1 MRSIYIHIPFCKS
14 ICSYCDFCKMVYN
27 ASWAD
32 TYLDELQEEIYNYYE
47 KDEISTIYIGGGTP
61 SSLNTVELNKLFSI
75 IKNSFNLSKLKEFNF
90 EVNVNDIT
98 EELCNVLKKNGITRV
113 SVGVE
118 SFDSDNLRFLNR
130 KHDKKMI
137 INNIKLLK
145 KYGFNISVDLI
156 YALPTESFSTFK
168 SDINSVLKLDVNH
181 ISTYSLI
188 IEENTVLY
196 KNNIKNIDEETDYK
210 MYEYICKKLKDH
222 GYNHYEV
229 SNFARDGY
237 ESIHNLT
244 YWNNNEY
251 YGFGLGAS
259 GYVNGVR
266 YENTRS
272 LNKYINHEYRLN
284 EYIVSKKEDMENEL
298 MLGLRKLTGINI
310 YQFYEKYKENIQDV
324 FDLKDAVKEGLLK
337 LEGNNLMIPEDKIYI
352 MNEIINNII
361 K

>member
-61 SSLNTVELNKLFSI
+61 SSLTIVELNKLFSI
-75 IKNSFNLSKLKEFNF
+75 IRNSFNLSKLKEFNF

-118 SFDSDNLRFLNR
+118 SFDPTNLKFLNR
-130 KHDKKMI
+130 KHDKKTI
-137 INNIKLLK
+137 FNNIKLLK
-145 KYGFNISVDLI
+145 KYGFNINVDLI
-156 YALPTESFSTFK
+156 YALPTESFSTLK
-168 SDINSVLKLDVNH
+168 SDINNILKLDVNH

-188 IEENTVLY
+188 IEENTALY
-196 KNNIKNIDEETDYK
+196 KNNIKNIDEEADYK
-210 MYEYICKKLKDH
+210 MYEYICKKLKNH
-222 GYNHYEV
+222 GYNHYEI
-229 SNFARDGY
+229 SNFAKDGY

-298 MLGLRKLTGINI
+298 MLGLRKLSGINI
-310 YQFYEKYKENIQDV
+310 YNFYEKFNENIQDV
-324 FDLKDAVKEGLLK
+324 FNLKDAVKEGLLE
-337 LEGNNLMIPEDKIYI
+337 LEGNYLKIPEDKIYI
-352 MNEIINNII
+352 MNEIINSII

>member
-1 MRSIYIHIPFCKS
+1 
-14 ICSYCDFCKMVYN
+14 MVYN

-32 TYLDELQEEIYNYYE
+32 KYLDELQEEIYNYYE
-47 KDEISTIYIGGGTP
+47 KDDISTIYIGGGTP
-61 SSLNTVELNKLFSI
+61 SSLDINQLNKLFNI
-75 IKNSFNLSKLKEFNF
+75 IKSSFNLSRLKEFNI
-90 EVNVNDIT
+90 ELNVNDIN
-98 EELCNVLKKNGITRV
+98 EEICNVLKKNGITRV

-118 SFDSDNLRFLNR
+118 SFDSDNLKFLNR
-130 KHDKKMI
+130 KHDKKI
-137 INNIKLLK
+137 IFDNIKILK
-145 KYGFNISVDLI
+145 SYGFNINVDLI
-156 YALPTESFSTFK
+156 YALPIESFNTFK
-168 SDINSVLKLDVNH
+168 NDVNNILKLDVNH
-181 ISTYSLI
+181 VSTYSLI
-188 IEENTVLY
+188 IEDNTVL
-196 KNNIKNIDEETDYK
+196 KHNNVTNIDEETDYK
-210 MYEYICKKLKDH
+210 MYEYICKKLEYY

-229 SNFARDGY
+229 SNFSKVGY

-244 YWNNNEY
+244 YWNNDEY

-298 MLGLRKLTGINI
+298 ILGLRKLSGINI
-310 YQFYEKYKENIQDV
+310 YHFYEKFNENIQDV
-324 FDLKDAVKEGLLK
+324 FNIKNAVREGLLK
-337 LEGNNLMIPEDKIYI
+337 LEDKNLMIPEDKIYI

>member
-1 MRSIYIHIPFCKS
+1 MRSVYIHIPFCKS

-27 ASWAD
+27 ASWTD
-32 TYLDELQEEIYNYYE
+32 MYLNELQEEIYNYYE

-61 SSLNTVELNKLFSI
+61 SSLNIIELNKLFNI
-75 IKNSFNLSKLKEFNF
+75 IRNSFNLSRLKEFNI
-90 EVNVNDIT
+90 ELNVNDIN
-98 EELCNVLKKNGITRV
+98 EELCIVLKKNGITRV

-118 SFDSDNLRFLNR
+118 SFDSDNLKFLNR
-130 KHDKKMI
+130 KHDKKEI
-137 INNIKLLK
+137 FNNINLLK
-145 KYGFNISVDLI
+145 KYGFNINIDLI
-156 YALPTESFSTFK
+156 YALPGEPFSTLK
-168 SDINSVLKLDVNH
+168 NDISNILKLDVNH

-210 MYEYICKKLKDH
+210 MYEYICRKLKDN

-229 SNFARDGY
+229 SNFSKDGY
-237 ESIHNLT
+237 ESLHNLT

-298 MLGLRKLTGINI
+298 ILGLRKLSGINI
-310 YQFYEKYKENIQDV
+310 YNFYEKFNENIQDV
-324 FDLKDAVKEGLLK
+324 FNIKDAVKEGLLK
-337 LEGNNLMIPEDKIYI
+337 IEDKNLMIPEDKIYI
-352 MNEIINNII
+352 MNEIINSII

>member
-1 MRSIYIHIPFCKS
+1 
-14 ICSYCDFCKMVYN
+14 MVYN

-118 SFDSDNLRFLNR
+118 SFDSDNLKFLNR

-324 FDLKDAVKEGLLK
+324 FNLKDAVKEGLLK

>member
-1 MRSIYIHIPFCKS
+1 MRSVYIHIPFCNS
-14 ICSYCDFCKMVYN
+14 ICSYCDFCKMIYN

-32 TYLDELQEEIYNYYE
+32 NYLNELKNEIGKYYE
-47 KDEISTIYIGGGTP
+47 NDEIRTIYIGGGTP
-61 SSLNTVELNKLFSI
+61 SSLNILQLKKLFEI
-75 IKNSFNLSKLKEFNF
+75 INNLFKLDYLEEFTF
-90 EVNVNDIT
+90 EINVNDIT
-98 EELCNVLKKNGITRV
+98 SELCDILKNNKVNRV

-118 SFDSDNLRFLNR
+118 SFDNYNLKFLNR

-137 INNIKLLK
+137 FNNISLLK
-145 KYGFNISVDLI
+145 SYGFNVNVDLI

-168 SDINSVLKLDVNH
+168 SDMSNILKLGVNH

-188 IEENTVLY
+188 IEDNTVL
-196 KNNIKNIDEETDYK
+196 KQNNISNIDEETDYK
-210 MYEYICKKLKDH
+210 MYEYICKKLKDY

-229 SNFARDGY
+229 SNFSKVGF

-244 YWNNNEY
+244 YWNNDEY

-259 GYVNGVR
+259 GYINGVR

-284 EYIVSKKEDMENEL
+284 EVIVSKKEDMENEL
-298 MLGLRKLTGINI
+298 ILGLRKLSGINI
-310 YQFYEKYKENIQDV
+310 YHFYEKFNENIQDV
-324 FDLKDAVKEGLLK
+324 FDLKDVVKEELLK
-337 LEGNNLMIPEDKIYI
+337 LEGNYLMIPEDKIYI

>member
-1 MRSIYIHIPFCKS
+1 MRSVYIHIPFCKS
-14 ICSYCDFCKMVYN
+14 ICSYCDFCKMIYSE
-27 ASWAD
+27 SWAD
-32 TYLDELQEEIYNYYE
+32 TYLDELSVEIDNYYE
-47 KDEISTIYIGGGTP
+47 NDEVGTIYIGGGTP
-61 SSLNTVELNKLFSI
+61 SSLNNSQLIKLFDI
-75 IKNSFNLSKLKEFNF
+75 IKSKFNLNHLKEFTF
-90 EVNVNDIT
+90 EMNVNDINN
-98 EELCNVLKKNGITRV
+98 ELCNILKSNGINRV

-118 SFDSDNLRFLNR
+118 SFDEFNLKFLNR
-130 KHDKKMI
+130 KHNKKEI

-145 KYGFNISVDLI
+145 SYGFNINVDLI

-168 SDINSVLKLDVNH
+168 SDLNQIIKLDVNH

-188 IEENTVLY
+188 IEENTMLY
-196 KNNIKNIDEETDYK
+196 KNNIKSIDEELDYK
-210 MYEYICKKLKDH
+210 MYDYVCKKLKSK

-229 SNFARDGY
+229 SNFSKDGY

-259 GYVNGVR
+259 GYINGVR
-266 YENTRS
+266 YDNTRS

-284 EYIVSKKEDMENEL
+284 EFIVSKKEDMENEL
-298 MLGLRKLTGINI
+298 ILGLRKLSGINV
-310 YQFYEKYKENIQDV
+310 YSFYEKFNENIQDV
-324 FDLKDAVKEGLLK
+324 FNIKDVVKKGLIKLDGNFLK
-337 LEGNNLMIPEDKIYI
+337 IPEDKIYI

>member
-1 MRSIYIHIPFCKS
+1 
-14 ICSYCDFCKMVYN
+14 MVYN

-118 SFDSDNLRFLNR
+118 SFDSDNLKFLNR

>member
-1 MRSIYIHIPFCKS
+1 MKSVYIHIPFCKS
-14 ICSYCDFCKMVYN
+14 ICSYCDFCKMIYN

-32 TYLDELQEEIYNYYE
+32 SYLDALQEEIYNYYE

-61 SSLNTVELNKLFSI
+61 SSLSIQELNRLFNI
-75 IKNSFNLSKLKEFNF
+75 IKSSFNLSRLKEFNF
-90 EVNVNDIT
+90 ELNVNDIT
-98 EELCNVLKKNGITRV
+98 DELCNILKRNGVTRV

-118 SFDSDNLRFLNR
+118 SFDSDNLKFLNR

-137 INNIKLLK
+137 FENINLLK
-145 KYGFNISVDLI
+145 SYGFNVNVDLI
-156 YALPTESFSTFK
+156 YAIPGESFSIFK
-168 SDINSVLKLDVNH
+168 SDINNILKLDVNH

-210 MYEYICKKLKDH
+210 MYEYICKKLKEN

-229 SNFARDGY
+229 SNFAKSGY
-237 ESIHNLT
+237 ESLHNLT

-259 GYVNGVR
+259 GYINGVR

-272 LNKYINHEYRLN
+272 LNKYLNNEYRLN

-298 MLGLRKLTGINI
+298 ILGLRKLSGINI
-310 YQFYEKYKENIQDV
+310 YNFYEKFNENIQDV
-324 FDLKDAVKEGLLK
+324 FYLKDAVREGLLK
-337 LEGNNLMIPEDKIYI
+337 LEDKNLMISEDKIYI
-352 MNEIINNII
+352 MNEIINSII